1 MGVCVLWV
9 CWIASLSAGRIS
21 FSALVLLGERATSS
35 PYVYLCNFLKFV
47 TYNFFLNL
55 ANICGSGFPILQIL
69 SRSICDKPQ
78 PDNIILLS

>member
-35 PYVYLCNFLKFV
+35 PYIYLCNFLKFV
-47 TYNFFLNL
+47 TYNFF
-55 ANICGSGFPILQIL
+55 
-69 SRSICDKPQ
+69 
-78 PDNIILLS
+78 

>member
-35 PYVYLCNFLKFV
+35 PYIYLCNFLKFV
-47 TYNFFLNL
+47 TYNFFKFSQHLWEWL
-55 ANICGSGFPILQIL
+55 SDIANFV
-69 SRSICDKPQ
+69 KKHM
-78 PDNIILLS
+78 